1 MTNSIG
7 MPIEIFNVVIEVQH
21 YGLII
26 TPCSSESRAEMI
38 VDQAYRKYANVLSV
52 VIQQS
57 WLDEVTDDLEWLH

>member
-1 MTNSIG
+1 MTNSLG

-26 TPCSSESRAEMI
+26 IPCSSESRAEMI
-38 VDQAYRKYANVLSV
+38 VEQAYSKYANVV
-52 VIQQS
+52 NVDVQHS